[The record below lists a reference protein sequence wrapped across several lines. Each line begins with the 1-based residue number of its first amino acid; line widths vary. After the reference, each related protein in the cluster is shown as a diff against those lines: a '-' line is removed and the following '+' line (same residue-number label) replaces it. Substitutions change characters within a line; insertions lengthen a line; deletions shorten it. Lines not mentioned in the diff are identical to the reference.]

1 MDRQQAAI
9 CIAKMNKYSRQI
21 ETYIEANT
29 PLDFKTIAPEIAKV
43 GSWGEAIIDYLH
55 KNPSFGATRDICNI
69 HDPGR
74 INEYLKSAKRL
85 KADIKIYLKEL
96 VGTITKLKDY
106 AEKYQKQYRKGPY
119 EKLIEELAYK
129 EAKDVFLRIQKAGF
143 IDDDFKLKKSTKKIQ
158 TFVLGWSIINLLKLP
173 KRKSWALIERQWE
186 CTRLSGV
193 TLPEQK
199 TKDIDKVKAI
209 FPELDYSD
217 MFPGPADKQFE
228 VNCGED
234 VLMDVFLTLVTHGF
248 ISKRTKFEN
257 FRTIFTICKAENL
270 KPVDWI
276 GSVRYLTYFVHYAF
290 GKTNDKYLE
299 RTRFCFTLKGNPLN
313 RGTIKS
319 TTSLSVRQDDGSETL
334 VGLKQTALKLAVTGE
349 SDN

>member
-1 MDRQQAAI
+1 MDRQESMI
-9 CIAKMNKYSRQI
+9 CIAKINRYSRQI
-21 ETYIEANT
+21 VTAIETNATI
-29 PLDFKTIAPEIAKV
+29 DIMRIAPEINDVPK
-43 GSWGEAIIDYLH
+43 WGESILNYLRGT
-55 KNPSFGATRDICNI
+55 PSVGLVKELGMIGDTSRI
-69 HDPGR
+69 HV
-74 INEYLKSAKRL
+74 YLKGNKKL
-85 KADIKIYLKEL
+85 KADTKSLLKEFIQT
-96 VGTITKLKDY
+96 VSKLQDY
-106 AEKYQKQYRKGPY
+106 AERYQKQYRKGPY
-119 EKLIEELAYK
+119 EKLVEELAYK

-143 IDDDFKLKKSTKKIQ
+143 IADDFKLKKSTKKIQ

-257 FRTIFTICKAENL
+257 FRTIFTICKAEDL

-299 RTRFCFTLKGNPLN
+299 RT
-313 RGTIKS
+313 S
-319 TTSLSVRQDDGSETL
+319 
-334 VGLKQTALKLAVTGE
+334 
-349 SDN
+349 

>member
-43 GSWGEAIIDYLH
+43 GGWGEAIIDYLH

-96 VGTITKLKDY
+96 VQTIIKLKDY

-158 TFVLGWSIINLLKLP
+158 TFVLNHQSP
-173 KRKSWALIERQWE
+173 
-186 CTRLSGV
+186 
-193 TLPEQK
+193 
-199 TKDIDKVKAI
+199 
-209 FPELDYSD
+209 
-217 MFPGPADKQFE
+217 
-228 VNCGED
+228 
-234 VLMDVFLTLVTHGF
+234 
-248 ISKRTKFEN
+248 
-257 FRTIFTICKAENL
+257 
-270 KPVDWI
+270 
-276 GSVRYLTYFVHYAF
+276 
-290 GKTNDKYLE
+290 
-299 RTRFCFTLKGNPLN
+299 
-313 RGTIKS
+313 
-319 TTSLSVRQDDGSETL
+319 
-334 VGLKQTALKLAVTGE
+334 QTAQEKVMG
-349 SDN
+349 SDRETMGMHKTQRSDIARTENQGYRQG